1 MNLNNEEYIIL
12 ELIPTA
18 ISPQKGDIAQLS
30 ALKVNGIKIIDRF
43 DYRLDKDK
51 IQIPAFLEM
60 LSYDDDKFTYK
71 NTTQEILDDFLKWS
85 DNKKLLIMDNLY
97 TNNFLETIPNT
108 KESIAKYLDME
119 YTDDFISKLITKYN
133 LEESNYIVD
142 LLYESLINML

>member
-51 IQIPAFLEM
+51 IQIPSFLEM
-60 LSYDDDKFTYK
+60 LSYDNDKFIYK
-71 NTTQEILDDFLKWS
+71 NTTEEILDDFLKWS

>member
-60 LSYDDDKFTYK
+60 LSYDNDKFTYK

>member
-1 MNLNNEEYIIL
+1 
-12 ELIPTA
+12 
-18 ISPQKGDIAQLS
+18 
-30 ALKVNGIKIIDRF
+30 
-43 DYRLDKDK
+43 
-51 IQIPAFLEM
+51 
-60 LSYDDDKFTYK
+60 
-71 NTTQEILDDFLKWS
+71 
-85 DNKKLLIMDNLY
+85 MDNLY

>member
-60 LSYDDDKFTYK
+60 LS
-71 NTTQEILDDFLKWS
+71 
-85 DNKKLLIMDNLY
+85 
-97 TNNFLETIPNT
+97 
-108 KESIAKYLDME
+108 
-119 YTDDFISKLITKYN
+119 
-133 LEESNYIVD
+133 
-142 LLYESLINML
+142 